1 MTTLSREDFGA
12 PMLDHAGLD
21 LEAAGRITY
30 RVEQQFRYTYDVPV
44 TSLSQRLVIV
54 PRLRH
59 GNVYRRA
66 HRVDVTGTP
75 ARLRSRQDSAGNTVV
90 RVTAARVEHSVEFRV
105 AAMLECVGRNAPAV
119 LRASAL
125 LDPRLRRPTRLTAA
139 DDRLRAMAADLQQ
152 PGGDPVEVAERIC
165 VAVHAALTYQHG
177 VTSVKTTAAAAL
189 AAGRGV
195 CQDAAHIMVTL
206 CRLAQLPARYVSGHL
221 LGEGGMHSW
230 VEVIVPYHD
239 AAMAVPFDPCH
250 GRRTDSRYVTVA
262 VGRDYADVAPTSG
275 SYLGAP
281 GGLLTGARRV
291 GVVSVGGSPKSSL
304 RLSC

>member
-1 MTTLSREDFGA
+1 MTMVSPEDVAA
-12 PMLDHAGLD
+12 PMLDHARLD

-54 PRLRH
+54 PRPRH

-90 RVTAARVEHSVEFRV
+90 RVTAARVEHSVEFGV
-105 AAMLECVGRNAPAV
+105 VAMLDCVGHNAPAV
-119 LRASAL
+119 LSASAL

-165 VAVHAALTYQHG
+165 IAVHAALTYQHG

-230 VEVIVPYHD
+230 VEVIVPYHG

-275 SYLGAP
+275 SYLGPP

-291 GVVSVGGSPKSSL
+291 GVVSVGGSPESSL
-304 RLSC
+304 RHWS